1 MKLARGRGAKT
12 GPGALSTAKFHSTPS
27 PCTPGRPRES
37 LEGAREYLR
46 RERARRGKGGGVRFT
61 QHRNAEKVYPAR
73 AMAAR
78 AMGARMGAGGCTNGL
93 RIHLACDGDA
103 SGGVRRGTK
112 TRAGAGEGRS
122 STREKESPLLFTHA
136 SECSG
141 RAESLR
147 ALKTNTSRGQGYGLT
162 RVGRSLRGGLLG
174 RHGER

>member
-27 PCTPGRPRES
+27 PCTPGRLRES

-46 RERARRGKGGGVRFT
+46 RERARRSKGGGVRFT
-61 QHRNAEKVYPAR
+61 QHRKEKKVHPSR
-73 AMAAR
+73 AMAAW
-78 AMGARMGAGGCTNGL
+78 AMGARMGAGGSTNGL

-112 TRAGAGEGRS
+112 TRAGAGKGRVSTTKRARKEGV
-122 STREKESPLLFTHA
+122 FNA

-147 ALKTNTSRGQGYGLT
+147 ALKTNASRGGGYGLT

-174 RHGER
+174 GHGER